1 MTRIVRWAA
10 IAVIVTTL
18 FAGLYLVMQQIER
31 QGADDAPGRLASQ
44 IASQL
49 SDGSS
54 VSATD
59 QVDLATSD
67 AAFYLVYDRSDHPVA
82 GTGRLDGSLATPPA
96 GVLDQAGRAG
106 ANHVTWQLGD
116 GRRFATVERRAGDSV
131 VLAGQSLAP
140 TEARIDRIGLLILAA
155 WACVLLVVLGG
166 FLVERFTDGASER
179 ARRAAGAGPRGA

>member
-1 MTRIVRWAA
+1 MTRIVRWSA
-10 IAVIVTTL
+10 IAVIVTAL
-18 FAGLYLVMQQIER
+18 FAALYLVMQQIER

-44 IASQL
+44 L

-54 VSATD
+54 VDDSATD
-59 QVDLATSD
+59 QVDLASSD
-67 AAFYLVYDRSDHPVA
+67 AVFYVVYDRSDRPVA

-96 GVLDQAGRAG
+96 GVLDQARRAG
-106 ANHVTWQLGD
+106 SNHVTWQLGD
-116 GRRFATVERRAGDSV
+116 GRRFATVERRAGDRI